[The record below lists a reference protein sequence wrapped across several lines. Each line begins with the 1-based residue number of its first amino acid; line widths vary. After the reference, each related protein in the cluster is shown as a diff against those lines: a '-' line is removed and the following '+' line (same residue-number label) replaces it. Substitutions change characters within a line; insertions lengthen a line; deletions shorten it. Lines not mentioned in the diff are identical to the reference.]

1 MSSLTMRTVVV
12 LCVYVGNNGTI
23 VEEQWERSGVATIT
37 VSIVVLCSAADVKSA
52 TTSKTL

>member
-1 MSSLTMRTVVV
+1 MRTVVV